1 MLKKNIKFLNLFKK
15 PLLKKNIM
23 GFKQSAGRNSS
34 GKITIRHRGG
44 GHKKKLRKINFNR
57 ELNSIIGI
65 VVNIEYDPNRNTFI
79 SHVYE
84 FSLKTQQYLTNYKI
98 PSNFGFNQ
106 ILSEID
112 TLSSQAALIAPT
124 ESQQKSLQ
132 ESYARSSLQKF
143 LPVEASRHV
152 NELIVKHG
160 RKRR

>member
-79 SHVYE
+79 SCVYD
-84 FSLKTQQYLTNYKI
+84 FSLKNQFLTAIWQTCECQNNVI
-98 PSNFGFNQ
+98 CNQ
-106 ILSEID
+106 LYGLMLKYRLALQPRSR
-112 TLSSQAALIAPT
+112 TRAGAALRCR
-124 ESQQKSLQ
+124 
-132 ESYARSSLQKF
+132 AR
-143 LPVEASRHV
+143 R
-152 NELIVKHG
+152 G
-160 RKRR
+160 RAA